1 MVALSAAAAGIVV
14 NCGVPLSEPLPT
26 PDTYDFDSAATASV
40 MLNIDLGPDGDG
52 NPQPPVIVNAGLPGR
67 SIGSWNDVTGDMTT
81 QLSFTDGTLPVN
93 IPDASVGVGYQLSQA
108 ADATGHFD
116 PITGVGHLSA
126 DLNLDVVSID
136 LGGGAGPMAQPCRVG
151 LSLDMAGN
159 VDLGT
164 QVLSVHQDGFGVTPP
179 GADDCGGL
187 GSKIGQLLGGPINSM
202 DLTFSVAPTP

>member
-136 LGGGAGPMAQPCRVG
+136 LGEERVRWPSRAGLVFPWTWPATSTSARRFSRCTR
-151 LSLDMAGN
+151 
-159 VDLGT
+159 T
-164 QVLSVHQDGFGVTPP
+164 
-179 GADDCGGL
+179 
-187 GSKIGQLLGGPINSM
+187 GS
-202 DLTFSVAPTP
+202 A